1 MWYIVTFSAK
11 HSLDSI
17 LGLLEIV
24 GRHALRCMG
33 WCSDHERSTRTG
45 EACTSRKRKPGLV
58 TRTRINVNVAS
69 GWPKNDR
76 TRTWLDLI

>member
-1 MWYIVTFSAK
+1 MVTFSAK

-24 GRHALRCMG
+24 GRRALRCVVR
-33 WCSDHERSTRTG
+33 CSVHECSTRTG
-45 EACTSRKRKPGLV
+45 EACTSRKRKRLV

-69 GWPKNDR
+69 NHYVC
-76 TRTWLDLI
+76 TLTVNI